1 MYKLEEIE
9 EIKYDDIHGWK
20 NAFIKIDKRRRETE
34 WLRGRE
40 RIRFNLWG
48 KIITSSTE

>member
-1 MYKLEEIE
+1 MYKFEEIK

-34 WLRGRE
+34 SGCVDANAFVSIYGE
-40 RIRFNLWG
+40 R
-48 KIITSSTE
+48 